1 MSPNLV
7 WALIIVSIILLT
19 ISLFP
24 QLMWATGSFD
34 VNQDVA
40 RYVFLGL
47 SLAGLLGLWLL
58 TKSTSV
64 PAPKPDIQIGT
75 PILKKVMPYIEPIDQ
90 KEPVRNPSVGT
101 YVTLPKSEEQ
111 SSQEPQ
117 MYSPTNLP
125 PLPPPI
131 AV

>member
-58 TKSTSV
+58 TKSISV
-64 PAPKPDIQIGT
+64 PAPKPDVSKDIVIGS
-75 PILKKVMPYIEPIDQ
+75 PILNRVVRQYTPDTLEP
-90 KEPVRNPSVGT
+90 NVGT

-117 MYSPTNLP
+117 VYSPTNLP